1 MENDLC
7 GGIGLLDASHPRWI
21 QKFQKKSSDE
31 VRDEMCQRYA
41 VVPVILSK
49 T

>member
-7 GGIGLLDASHPRWI
+7 GGIGLLDLTSRWI
-21 QKFQKKSSDE
+21 QKFKKKSSDE